1 MSHHRERAGSASPI
15 AAALLAGDA
24 EQRRQATSHLAELE
38 LPEAL
43 PLLLRALGDADW
55 RVRKEATI
63 AARSFVP
70 DRALINALITAL
82 GQGDN
87 VGLRNAAV
95 EVLAIAGHAAAPAI
109 ADAMSA
115 LDEVG
120 RKLAVEALGRSR
132 DEAALGPLEAALF
145 DPDDNV
151 RQAAVEAIATVGA
164 VAGEPAH
171 KILIRCLSDEDRFIR
186 LTALE
191 GLSSLGVAVP
201 WRRLEPLLAD
211 PTSRTAA
218 LMAAALAEH
227 PQAPSALAHA
237 LKHARGGSFAQTL
250 SALAKLAEGPLSGAV
265 GKAIRDQGPELLD
278 RLTRIA
284 SGEGGE
290 PEHLRASALILSALV
305 ACPGCVEAAILALGE
320 QTLAPAAQRAL
331 ISLGP
336 AALPAL
342 IAQIAPPPPDA
353 LSPAYASPLADE
365 LAQTQVR
372 ATAVDVAVAIVTEQ
386 TEASSDKLPD
396 LLTALRAASCD
407 RDKDVVTSALYA
419 LSHLGAEADLALAAE
434 LTLSPDVSIASAAEA
449 TLTSLVGRHPA
460 AARAL
465 AADLAKREVFWLPSA
480 VILGALGAADA
491 IEASGL
497 REAVGFLS
505 HCAASGDAR
514 TRRAAVL
521 SVSQIGGPLASDVL
535 SLALADEERDVQLE
549 AARAL
554 GRLCTDPSVS
564 RFLDSS
570 PPSGPPSSEK
580 PRNVTTD
587 VLELIGRSGDSD
599 LVAVA
604 VSALGDGITSWG
616 PPSIPPSSARGNRHS
631 VLPPDDLIHAL
642 TPLAAKA
649 PSSVAIAAVDAVSRA
664 PLGTPGRTTALMG
677 ALGHTDAA
685 VTKAAMLKLEVTDAT
700 ADRIA
705 RCLDHPA
712 HDVRLLAVERL
723 AEASFRGLRARF
735 ARRAVAEPDPEVRE
749 AIERAIAAIDRR
761 AGGPTEP

>member
-1 MSHHRERAGSASPI
+1 VSHHRERAGSASPI

-70 DRALINALITAL
+70 DRALISALITAL

-305 ACPGCVEAAILALGE
+305 ACPGCVEAAILALVRE
-320 QTLAPAAQRAL
+320 PAAH
-331 ISLGP
+331 
-336 AALPAL
+336 
-342 IAQIAPPPPDA
+342 
-353 LSPAYASPLADE
+353 
-365 LAQTQVR
+365 
-372 ATAVDVAVAIVTEQ
+372 
-386 TEASSDKLPD
+386 EA
-396 LLTALRAASCD
+396 
-407 RDKDVVTSALYA
+407 
-419 LSHLGAEADLALAAE
+419 
-434 LTLSPDVSIASAAEA
+434 
-449 TLTSLVGRHPA
+449 
-460 AARAL
+460 
-465 AADLAKREVFWLPSA
+465 
-480 VILGALGAADA
+480 
-491 IEASGL
+491 
-497 REAVGFLS
+497 
-505 HCAASGDAR
+505 
-514 TRRAAVL
+514 
-521 SVSQIGGPLASDVL
+521 
-535 SLALADEERDVQLE
+535 
-549 AARAL
+549 
-554 GRLCTDPSVS
+554 
-564 RFLDSS
+564 
-570 PPSGPPSSEK
+570 
-580 PRNVTTD
+580 
-587 VLELIGRSGDSD
+587 
-599 LVAVA
+599 
-604 VSALGDGITSWG
+604 
-616 PPSIPPSSARGNRHS
+616 
-631 VLPPDDLIHAL
+631 PDDEHLF
-642 TPLAAKA
+642 
-649 PSSVAIAAVDAVSRA
+649 D
-664 PLGTPGRTTALMG
+664 
-677 ALGHTDAA
+677 
-685 VTKAAMLKLEVTDAT
+685 
-700 ADRIA
+700 
-705 RCLDHPA
+705 
-712 HDVRLLAVERL
+712 
-723 AEASFRGLRARF
+723 
-735 ARRAVAEPDPEVRE
+735 
-749 AIERAIAAIDRR
+749 
-761 AGGPTEP
+761 

>member
-1 MSHHRERAGSASPI
+1 MSPHRERAGHASPI
-15 AAALLAGDA
+15 AAALEAGDA
-24 EQRRQATSHLAELE
+24 EQRRQATSHLAELD
-38 LPEAL
+38 LREAL

-82 GQGDN
+82 DQGEN

-95 EVLAIAGHAAAPAI
+95 EVLASSGHAAAAAI

-132 DEAALGPLEAALF
+132 DQAALGPLEAALF

-151 RQAAVEAIATVGA
+151 RQAAVEAIAAVGG

-186 LTALE
+186 LAALE

-201 WRRLEPLLAD
+201 WPRLEPLLAD

-227 PQAPSALAHA
+227 PQAPSALARA
-237 LKHARGGSFAQTL
+237 LSTSRGGSFAQTL
-250 SALAKLAEGPLSGAV
+250 SALAKLSEGSLADAVADAVRAE
-265 GKAIRDQGPELLD
+265 GPELLA
-278 RLTRIA
+278 RLTHIA

-290 PEHLRASALILSALV
+290 PDHLRASALVLAALV
-305 ACPGCVEAAILALGE
+305 SCPGSIETAILALGE
-320 QTLAPAAQRAL
+320 QGLAPSAQRAL
-331 ISLGP
+331 IQLGR

-342 IAQIAPPPPDA
+342 IEHIAPPDPEIVDPS
-353 LSPAYASPLADE
+353 LASPLTDE
-365 LAQTQVR
+365 LAETQLR
-372 ATAVDVAVAIVTEQ
+372 ATAIDVAVAIVTELR
-386 TEASSDKLPD
+386 EAATPYIPH
-396 LLTALRAASCD
+396 LLMSLRAATCD

-419 LSHLGAEADLALAAE
+419 IAHFGFESDLALAAE
-434 LTLSPDVSIASAAEA
+434 LTLSPDVSIASASEA
-449 TLTSLVGRHPA
+449 ALTLLVGRHPV

-465 AADLAKREVFWLPSA
+465 AADSMKREAFWLPTA
-480 VILGALGAADA
+480 VILGALAAA
-491 IEASGL
+491 GEIEPAGL
-497 REAVGFLS
+497 RDAVGFLS
-505 HCAASGDAR
+505 NCAASGDAR

-554 GRLCTDPSVS
+554 GRLCADPAAS
-564 RFLDSS
+564 RFLDTS
-570 PPSGPPSSEK
+570 PPSGPPSSER

-599 LVAVA
+599 LVAAA
-604 VSALGDGITSWG
+604 VSALGDGITSWN
-616 PPSIPPSSARGNRHS
+616 PPSLPPSSRGSRPS
-631 VLPPDDLIHAL
+631 LLPPDDLIHAL

-649 PSSVAIAAVDAVSRA
+649 PSSVAIAAVDAVGRA
-664 PLGTPGRTTALMG
+664 PVGTPGRMTALIG
-677 ALGHTDAA
+677 ALSHANTA
-685 VTKAAMLKLEVTDAT
+685 VTKAAMLKLEVTDVT

-705 RCLDHPA
+705 RCLEHPS
-712 HDVRLLAVERL
+712 HDVRLLTAERL
-723 AEASFRGLRARF
+723 VGASYSGVRARL
-735 ARRAVAEPDPEVRE
+735 ARRAATEPEPEVRD
-749 AIERAIAAIDRR
+749 AIERALASLDRR
-761 AGGPTEP
+761 AGGPFEP

>member
-1 MSHHRERAGSASPI
+1 MSPHRERAGHASSI
-15 AAALLAGDA
+15 ATALESGDA

-38 LPEAL
+38 LYEAL

-70 DRALINALITAL
+70 DRALINALIAAL
-82 GQGDN
+82 DQGEN

-95 EVLAIAGHAAAPAI
+95 EVLASSGHAAAAAI

-132 DEAALGPLEAALF
+132 DQAVLGPLEAALF

-151 RQAAVEAIATVGA
+151 RQAAVEAIATVGG

-186 LTALE
+186 LAALE

-201 WRRLEPLLAD
+201 WPRLEPLLAD

-227 PQAPSALAHA
+227 PQAPSALARA
-237 LKHARGGSFAQTL
+237 LSTSRGGSFAQML
-250 SALAKLAEGPLSGAV
+250 SALAKLSEGPLADAVAGAV
-265 GKAIRDQGPELLD
+265 RAEGPELLA

-290 PEHLRASALILSALV
+290 PDHLRASALVLAALV
-305 ACPGCVEAAILALGE
+305 SCPGSVETAILALS
-320 QTLAPAAQRAL
+320 QPALAPSAQRAL
-331 ISLGP
+331 IQLGP

-342 IAQIAPPPPDA
+342 IEHIAPPD
-353 LSPAYASPLADE
+353 PAILDPSLASPLTDE
-365 LAQTQVR
+365 LTETQLR
-372 ATAVDVAVAIVTEQ
+372 ATAIDVAVAIVTELR
-386 TEASSDKLPD
+386 EAATPYIPH
-396 LLTALRAASCD
+396 LLTSLRAATCD
-407 RDKDVVTSALYA
+407 RDKDVVTGALYA
-419 LSHLGAEADLALAAE
+419 LAHFGFESDLALAAE
-434 LTLSPDVSIASAAEA
+434 LTLSSDVSIASAAEA
-449 TLTSLVGRHPA
+449 ALTSLVTRHPV

-465 AADLAKREVFWLPSA
+465 AADSMRREAFWLPTA
-480 VILGALGAADA
+480 VILGVLGAAGE
-491 IEASGL
+491 IEPSSL

-505 HCAASGDAR
+505 NCAASGDAR

-535 SLALADEERDVQLE
+535 SHALADEERDVQIE

-554 GRLCTDPSVS
+554 GRLCADPSAS
-564 RFLDSS
+564 RFLDTN
-570 PPSGPPSSEK
+570 PPSGPPSSVK

-599 LVAVA
+599 LVAAA
-604 VSALGDGITSWG
+604 VSALGDGITSWS
-616 PPSIPPSSARGNRHS
+616 PPSLPPSSNGNRPS
-631 VLPPDDLIHAL
+631 VLPPDDLIQAL

-664 PLGTPGRTTALMG
+664 PLGTPGRMTALIG
-677 ALGHTDAA
+677 ALSHANAA
-685 VTKAAMLKLEVTDAT
+685 VTKAAMLKLEVTDVT
-700 ADRIA
+700 AERIA
-705 RCLDHPA
+705 RCIEHPS
-712 HDVRLLAVERL
+712 HDVRLLAAERL
-723 AEASFRGLRARF
+723 AGVSYPGVRARLLK
-735 ARRAVAEPDPEVRE
+735 RAASEPEPEVRE
-749 AIERAIAAIDRR
+749 AIERALAAIDRR
-761 AGGPTEP
+761 AGGGPLES